1 MTPDEVAES
10 IGRAYWSVDE
20 GRWETLAPAL
30 PDHCVDLLAPPIVVG
45 AAPCG
50 TDALPVPPGW
60 ATPAGDRVPTALDR
74 LDALVPTALDP
85 LVPTALVPAARRGA
99 TA

>member
-1 MTPDEVAES
+1 MSDQIA
-10 IGRAYWSVDE
+10 GAAYFSVDE

-30 PDHCVDLLAPPIVVG
+30 PDHCADLLAPPILVA

-50 TDALPVPPGW
+50 TDVVAAVPRPS
-60 ATPAGDRVPTALDR
+60 ATPASEKTPTALDR
-74 LDALVPTALDP
+74 LDMLVPFPRETPVA
-85 LVPTALVPAARRGA
+85 A

>member
-1 MTPDEVAES
+1 MSDQIA
-10 IGRAYWSVDE
+10 GAAYWSVDE

-30 PDHCVDLLAPPIVVG
+30 PDYCIDLLAPPILVG

-50 TDALPVPPGW
+50 TDAVAALPSPP
-60 ATPAGDRVPTALDR
+60 ALPDAEKTPTALDR
-74 LDALVPTALDP
+74 LDMLVPFP
-85 LVPTALVPAARRGA
+85 RESPVPA

>member
-1 MTPDEVAES
+1 MSDQIA
-10 IGRAYWSVDE
+10 GAAYWSVDE

-30 PDHCVDLLAPPIVVG
+30 PDYCADLLATPILVG

-50 TDALPVPPGW
+50 TDVVAALPGL
-60 ATPAGDRVPTALDR
+60 AGPTGTDPTGTDPTALDR
-74 LDALVPTALDP
+74 LDMLVPFPRETP
-85 LVPTALVPAARRGA
+85 VPA

>member
-1 MTPDEVAES
+1 MSDQIA
-10 IGRAYWSVDE
+10 GAAYWSVDE

-30 PDHCVDLLAPPIVVG
+30 PDYCADLLAPPILVG

-50 TDALPVPPGW
+50 TDAFAALPGL
-60 ATPAGDRVPTALDR
+60 PAPTGSDPTALDR
-74 LDALVPTALDP
+74 LDMLVPFPREAP
-85 LVPTALVPAARRGA
+85 VAA